1 MEKGSQIVSG
11 QHLENMNAEKTTA
24 GVKKKDKLSGK
35 KMEKCC
41 FVPENV
47 VFHQQLSRLRI

>member
-11 QHLENMNAEKTTA
+11 QHLENMNAGKTTA
-24 GVKKKDKLSGK
+24 GVKKINKLSGK

-47 VFHQQLSRLRI
+47 VFHQQLSRL